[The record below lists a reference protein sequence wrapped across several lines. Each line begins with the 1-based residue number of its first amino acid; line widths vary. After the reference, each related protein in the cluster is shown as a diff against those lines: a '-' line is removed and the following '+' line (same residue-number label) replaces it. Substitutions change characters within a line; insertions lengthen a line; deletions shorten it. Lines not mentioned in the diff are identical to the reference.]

1 MREAD
6 DVAAHIALPPDAE
19 HFLVQLATRPP
30 AEWLHGATAYERAL
44 ADARVALAAAALR
57 RAIELADA
65 SDAAVAREVERRV
78 DRMTTAIA
86 VAASDA
92 APLGDAELARMRKA
106 AVAAVGAV
114 ALRALLKPLDVALL
128 VAPFRGGT
136 LSELA

>member
-1 MREAD
+1 
-6 DVAAHIALPPDAE
+6 
-19 HFLVQLATRPP
+19 
-30 AEWLHGATAYERAL
+30 
-44 ADARVALAAAALR
+44 
-57 RAIELADA
+57 
-65 SDAAVAREVERRV
+65 
-78 DRMTTAIA
+78 MTTAIA